1 MGCVVT
7 VTPYQRGYRF
17 ERQIVADL
25 KRHGY
30 WVVSSR
36 GSKGKV
42 DVLGIKQGE
51 ILLVQA
57 KLNGQCPPVERSAL
71 LLLARQTGGRPI
83 VANKPPRG
91 VTYRELTGPGPRD
104 HQPWTPDTLGAA

>member
-1 MGCVVT
+1 MT
-7 VTPYQRGYRF
+7 TNYRRGYAF
-17 ERQIVADL
+17 EMLVVRDL

-30 WVVSSR
+30 WTITSR

-42 DVLGIKQGE
+42 DILGLKRGE
-51 ILLVQA
+51 VVLVQA
-57 KLNGQCPPVERSAL
+57 KRDGQCPPAERSAL

-91 VTYRELTGPGPRD
+91 ITYRELTGPGPKE
-104 HQPWTPDTLGAA
+104 HQPWTPDQYGDVA